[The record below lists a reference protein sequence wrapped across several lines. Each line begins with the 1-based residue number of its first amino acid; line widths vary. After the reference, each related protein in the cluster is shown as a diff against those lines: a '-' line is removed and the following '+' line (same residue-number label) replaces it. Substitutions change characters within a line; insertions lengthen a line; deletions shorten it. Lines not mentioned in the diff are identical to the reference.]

1 MKLCVSS
8 LFASLSLLATSA
20 HATTWIVDDTP
31 GPGVDFNSISA
42 GMSSAASG
50 DVFIVRAGNYGGF
63 TLATPAVVLGE
74 TGAFVVGDIHI
85 ANNAPLGHAA
95 LVGLNVQSVYVDASS
110 GGVLLED
117 VIARPGAYALG
128 QVALVTI
135 QSALDVRL
143 RNVDVDD
150 IDRGIAALSITN
162 SRVEVSG
169 GRFIGG
175 HGRSHDVVNFPSA
188 PENGGDGIVVNGAS
202 DLHVS
207 RTDARGGI
215 GGDLP
220 AGHVCGCLIAAD
232 GGVGIRIGASAK
244 MLLSGTNATL
254 VKGGTAGIGFD
265 CPYDGLPGNGIVVHA
280 NGSARISGVTIAG
293 ESPRSACGGSPV
305 LPIIGPYNLPNPAD
319 PTLSVSGTLTPGSLA
334 TYTVT
339 GQPGATAK
347 LDFGRVLSITDV
359 PFVVEDRL
367 TTSIRSFNLG
377 VIPPSG
383 SVSLTIALPSYLPRG
398 FLANAQAETS
408 SIAVGISLSPS
419 APITLR

>member
-20 HATTWIVDDTP
+20 HATTWIVDDTS

-42 GMSSAASG
+42 GMSIAASG

-63 TLATPAVVLGE
+63 TLATSAVVLGE

-95 LVGLNVQSVYVDASS
+95 LVGLTVQAVYVDASS

-117 VIARPGAYALG
+117 VVARPGAYALG

-135 QSALDVRL
+135 QSASDVRL
-143 RNVDVDD
+143 RNVDVDG
-150 IDRGIAALSITN
+150 IDRGIAGLAITS
-162 SRVEVSG
+162 SRVEVAGCRFVG
-169 GRFIGG
+169 GG
-175 HGRSHDVVNFPSA
+175 GRSHHVVNFSAA
-188 PENGGDGIVVNGAS
+188 PEKGGDGIVVNSGS

-207 RTDARGGI
+207 RTDARGGS
-215 GGDLP
+215 GGNLP
-220 AGHVCGCLIAAD
+220 AVNVCGCLIAAN
-232 GGVGIRIGASAK
+232 GGSGIRVGASAN
-244 MLLSGTNATL
+244 MLLTGTSASL
-254 VKGGTAGIGFD
+254 VKGGTAGLGFD
-265 CPYDGLPGNGIVVHA
+265 CPYDGLPGNGIVIHA
-280 NGSARISGVTIAG
+280 NGAARLSGIAVAG
-293 ESPRSACGGSPV
+293 EAPRSACGGSPV
-305 LPIIGPYNLPNPAD
+305 LSIIGPHNIPSPAD
-319 PTLSVSGTLTPGSLA
+319 PTLSVSGPLTPGSLA
-334 TYTVT
+334 TYMVT

-347 LDFGRVLSITDV
+347 LDFGRVLAIADV
-359 PFVVEDRL
+359 AFVVEDRL
-367 TTSIRSFNLG
+367 TISIRSFSLG

-383 SVSLTIALPSYLPRG
+383 QVSLTIILPSYLPRG